1 MDLNLRDLRY
11 FETAAQMEHLGRA
24 ALTIA
29 RSQPALTKAIHRL
42 EVSIGSPLF
51 ERAGRGV
58 RLTPVGHVL
67 LIQARELRTA
77 AEHAMRQVG
86 DFSQG
91 LAGLVRIGS
100 GSVTVDELLPKV
112 CTLLLAQ
119 APQVQVT
126 IEVGPS
132 MELLERLRQKQLDVV
147 VGLLPP
153 GKDRSLS
160 THAILQ
166 DDVVVA
172 ARRGHPVFNLKRI
185 TLQALL
191 EYRWVLPSLEAP
203 SRQWLDAVFSM
214 RGLSKPDVQIEANSI
229 PLLPRLI
236 AGTDLLSFVSR
247 KKLETRAQ
255 SRLKEVGLGATTLRR
270 QLGATYR
277 HGSHLSPAARRLM
290 TLLQAE
296 APALLLEGAGE

>member
-11 FETAAQMEHLGRA
+11 FETAAETEHLGRA
-24 ALTIA
+24 AVEIA

-42 EVSIGSPLF
+42 EAAFGSPLF
-51 ERAGRGV
+51 EQAGRGV

-67 LIQARELRTA
+67 LVHARELRTA
-77 AEHAMRQVG
+77 ADHALRQVG

-91 LAGLVRIGS
+91 LSGLVRIGS
-100 GSVTVDELLPKV
+100 GSVTVDELLPRV
-112 CTLLLAQ
+112 CALLLAQ
-119 APQVQVT
+119 APQVQVS

-147 VGLLPP
+147 IGLLPA
-153 GKDRSLS
+153 GNDRALS
-160 THAILQ
+160 AHAILH

-172 ARRGHPVFNLKRI
+172 ARPGHSVFRLKRI
-185 TLQALL
+185 TLKALL
-191 EYRWVLPSLEAP
+191 EFRWVLPSLEAP

-214 RGLSKPDVQIEANSI
+214 RGLGKPDVQVEANSV
-229 PLLPRLI
+229 PLLPSLI

-247 KKLETRAQ
+247 NKLG
-255 SRLKEVGLGATTLRR
+255 SREHPRLQEVVLGATTLRR

-277 HGSHLSPAARRLM
+277 HGDHLSPAARRLM
-290 TLLQAE
+290 QLLQDE
-296 APALLLEGAGE
+296 AAIR